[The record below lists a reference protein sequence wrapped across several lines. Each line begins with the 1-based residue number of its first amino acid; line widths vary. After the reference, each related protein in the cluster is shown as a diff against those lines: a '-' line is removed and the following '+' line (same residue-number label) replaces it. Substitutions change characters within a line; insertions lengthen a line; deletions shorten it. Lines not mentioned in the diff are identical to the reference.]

1 MSDFIALF
9 DYYPLPLATK
19 HLGCEEIEL
28 LVLADAARDIPACDA
43 SIVNVRHAIAAPVSG
58 VKYLTGKD
66 GVRRTFSYS
75 SFMSNDAHSLKMSIS
90 VPEG

>member
-28 LVLADAARDIPACDA
+28 LVLA
-43 SIVNVRHAIAAPVSG
+43 HAGMIAFNLS
-58 VKYLTGKD
+58 
-66 GVRRTFSYS
+66 R
-75 SFMSNDAHSLKMSIS
+75 
-90 VPEG
+90 